1 MNATSKHDY
10 KPLEIA
16 EFRQD
21 KPAPV
26 AAPSS
31 AAAPNP
37 ASAASAAS
45 ASAAAPAR
53 SASAAYVAK
62 QGDLT
67 VDEVEEELGML
78 LERMEF
84 LEKTLQRLKKE
95 NAKDLW
101 RVCTKQ
107 NNCESVGKPSSPQK
121 DWHLGMTI
129 DMKKALERV
138 ASCTDKNAYGSEST
152 CRLGMSVPHAPHT
165 SPTFD
170 DHALHPLER
179 APRRLQHLQLRQ
191 VAQRQRKAAEEA
203 RRPQRVAPQFQLS
216 ERGQV

>member
-21 KPAPV
+21 KPAPA

-37 ASAASAAS
+37 

-121 DWHLGMTI
+121 DWHLGITL
-129 DMKKALERV
+129 DGTHTLERV

-152 CRLGMSVPHAPHT
+152 CRLGMSAPHAPTHPPLSMITLSTHWNEHPDDSST
-165 SPTFD
+165 SSFGRSRSVS
-170 DHALHPLER
+170 EK
-179 APRRLQHLQLRQ
+179 PR
-191 VAQRQRKAAEEA
+191 K
-203 RRPQRVAPQFQLS
+203 
-216 ERGQV
+216 

>member
-21 KPAPV
+21 KPAAVPPA
-26 AAPSS
+26 AAPS
-31 AAAPNP
+31 P
-37 ASAASAAS
+37 ATTN
-45 ASAAAPAR
+45 SAAAPAR

-101 RVCTKQ
+101 CVCIKQ
-107 NNCESVGKPSSPQK
+107 NICESVGKPSSPQK
-121 DWHLGMTI
+121 DWHLGITI
-129 DMKKALERV
+129 NMK
-138 ASCTDKNAYGSEST
+138 
-152 CRLGMSVPHAPHT
+152 
-165 SPTFD
+165 
-170 DHALHPLER
+170 
-179 APRRLQHLQLRQ
+179 
-191 VAQRQRKAAEEA
+191 
-203 RRPQRVAPQFQLS
+203 
-216 ERGQV
+216 

>member
-21 KPAPV
+21 KPAPA

-37 ASAASAAS
+37 ASAASA

-101 RVCTKQ
+101 RVCIKQ
-107 NNCESVGKPSSPQK
+107 NTCESVGKPSSPQK
-121 DWHLGMTI
+121 DWHLEMTI
-129 DMKKALERV
+129 HMKKALERV

-152 CRLGMSVPHAPHT
+152 CRLGMSAPHAPTHPPLSMITLSTHWNEHPDDSST
-165 SPTFD
+165 SSFGRSRSVS
-170 DHALHPLER
+170 EK
-179 APRRLQHLQLRQ
+179 PR
-191 VAQRQRKAAEEA
+191 K
-203 RRPQRVAPQFQLS
+203 
-216 ERGQV
+216 

>member
-21 KPAPV
+21 KPAPA

-129 DMKKALERV
+129 DMKRHWKGSPPAPTRTRTAARV
-138 ASCTDKNAYGSEST
+138 PADSGCL
-152 CRLGMSVPHAPHT
+152 RLTPPHIPH
-165 SPTFD
+165 F
-170 DHALHPLER
+170 R
-179 APRRLQHLQLRQ
+179 
-191 VAQRQRKAAEEA
+191 
-203 RRPQRVAPQFQLS
+203 
-216 ERGQV
+216 

>member
-37 ASAASAAS
+37 

-121 DWHLGMTI
+121 DWHLGITL
-129 DMKKALERV
+129 DGTHALERV

-152 CRLGMSVPHAPHT
+152 CRLGMSAPHAPPHPPLSMITLSTHWNEHPDDSST
-165 SPTFD
+165 SSFGRSRSVS
-170 DHALHPLER
+170 EK
-179 APRRLQHLQLRQ
+179 PR
-191 VAQRQRKAAEEA
+191 K
-203 RRPQRVAPQFQLS
+203 
-216 ERGQV
+216 

>member
-21 KPAPV
+21 KPAPA

-31 AAAPNP
+31 

-95 NAKDLW
+95 NAKDL
-101 RVCTKQ
+101 
-107 NNCESVGKPSSPQK
+107 
-121 DWHLGMTI
+121 
-129 DMKKALERV
+129 
-138 ASCTDKNAYGSEST
+138 
-152 CRLGMSVPHAPHT
+152 
-165 SPTFD
+165 
-170 DHALHPLER
+170 
-179 APRRLQHLQLRQ
+179 
-191 VAQRQRKAAEEA
+191 
-203 RRPQRVAPQFQLS
+203 
-216 ERGQV
+216 

>member
-21 KPAPV
+21 KPAAVPPA
-26 AAPSS
+26 AAPS
-31 AAAPNP
+31 P
-37 ASAASAAS
+37 ATTN
-45 ASAAAPAR
+45 SAAAPAR

-101 RVCTKQ
+101 CVCTKQ
-107 NNCESVGKPSSPQK
+107 NICESVGKPSSPQK
-121 DWHLGMTI
+121 DWHLGITV
-129 DMKKALERV
+129 DGTHALESV
-138 ASCTDKNAYGSEST
+138 ASCTDKNAYGSESV
-152 CRLGMSVPHAPHT
+152 CKLGMSAPHAPTHPPLSMITLSTHWNEYPDDSST
-165 SPTFD
+165 SS
-170 DHALHPLER
+170 LGRSRSVSEK
-179 APRRLQHLQLRQ
+179 PR
-191 VAQRQRKAAEEA
+191 K
-203 RRPQRVAPQFQLS
+203 
-216 ERGQV
+216 

>member
-21 KPAPV
+21 KPAPA

-37 ASAASAAS
+37 ASAASAAV
-45 ASAAAPAR
+45 PAR

-95 NAKDLW
+95 NAKDLYQ
-101 RVCTKQ
+101 T
-107 NNCESVGKPSSPQK
+107 E
-121 DWHLGMTI
+121 
-129 DMKKALERV
+129 
-138 ASCTDKNAYGSEST
+138 
-152 CRLGMSVPHAPHT
+152 
-165 SPTFD
+165 
-170 DHALHPLER
+170 
-179 APRRLQHLQLRQ
+179 QLRK
-191 VAQRQRKAAEEA
+191 RWKAFKSSKRLAS
-203 RRPQRVAPQFQLS
+203 RHHS
-216 ERGQV
+216 